1 MWREDSLS
9 RALAS
14 QLSAICNSLAPGKS
28 VEVGDA
34 RGGRQLGWVCPD
46 RPFAVLQSTL
56 GEAGLL
62 HMFPLLAEIIC
73 DVPDSHKGTTAGGTP
88 PASPAAFRR
97 RQRAAY

>member
-1 MWREDSLS
+1 MRAVGGSLS
-9 RALAS
+9 ASVLTGRA
-14 QLSAICNSLAPGKS
+14 G
-28 VEVGDA
+28 
-34 RGGRQLGWVCPD
+34 
-46 RPFAVLQSTL
+46 VLQSTL

-73 DVPDSHKGTTAGGTP
+73 DVPDSHKGTTAGGAP